1 VTLPMLAPSILF
13 ISVVLTTRALQTYG
27 EVALLTGG
35 GPEPEKSTTTIPYL
49 IYGELHHQPATSA
62 SSPPRQCCCSSSR
75 WCSPWCSSGASRS
88 GCTMATD
95 TVRGVRKL
103 GRYSLLVFVAVVVLF
118 PIYAVLLQS
127 LKSGPDAF
135 DHPRSLLPVDLTF
148 STIRDAWTHRR
159 PRPTADQQPVR
170 LGGRHRRRHRHQPAR
185 CLRLR
190 VPRVPL
196 QGPQSSS
203 FYLATMLVPAE
214 VTVVFNQRTAD
225 SWGWINTYQG
235 LIVPSLA
242 STFGV
247 FLVRQVF
254 LQLPRELRE
263 AAALDGV
270 GHLRF
275 LWEVAAPLSRPTLGA
290 LGLFTFLGTW
300 NAYLWPSQVIRGDRA
315 HETIQIGLDR
325 LQARNDISRL
335 NLVTG
340 GLVVAALP
348 IFILLVAFQRQL
360 VRGLTAGAVKG

>member
-1 VTLPMLAPSILF
+1 
-13 ISVVLTTRALQTYG
+13 
-27 EVALLTGG
+27 
-35 GPEPEKSTTTIPYL
+35 
-49 IYGELHHQPATSA
+49 
-62 SSPPRQCCCSSSR
+62 
-75 WCSPWCSSGASRS
+75 
-88 GCTMATD
+88 MATD
-95 TVRGVRKL
+95 IAAVNTTRGLRRV
-103 GRYSLLVFVAVVVLF
+103 GRYSLLVFVAIVVLF
-118 PIYAVLLQS
+118 PIYAVLLQA
-127 LKSGPDAF
+127 LKSGPDSL

-148 STIRDAWTHRR
+148 STISEAWTQG
-159 PRPTADQQPVR
+159 DLGR
-170 LGGRHRRRHRHQPAR
+170 LLMNSLFVSVMVTLGVIVTSLLAAYAFAFLEFPFK
-185 CLRLR
+185 
-190 VPRVPL
+190 
-196 QGPQSSS
+196 GPIFV
-203 FYLATMLVPAE
+203 FYIATMLVPGE

-225 SWGWINTYQG
+225 SLGWINSYQG

-254 LQLPRELRE
+254 LQLPHELRE
-263 AAALDGV
+263 AASLDGV

-325 LQARNDISRL
+325 LKSNDISRL

-348 IFILLVAFQRQL
+348 IFILLVVFQRQL

>member
-1 VTLPMLAPSILF
+1 MATEVTTLDGSSDAALAAGPRSGRARSRWATAGWYL
-13 ISVVLTTRALQTYG
+13 VLT
-27 EVALLTGG
+27 LL
-35 GPEPEKSTTTIPYL
+35 SVI
-49 IYGELHHQPATSA
+49 
-62 SSPPRQCCCSSSR
+62 
-75 WCSPWCSSGASRS
+75 
-88 GCTMATD
+88 
-95 TVRGVRKL
+95 
-103 GRYSLLVFVAVVVLF
+103 VLF
-118 PIYAVLLQS
+118 PVYMLLLRAISDPLAYVAEGQPLHPVAVEW
-127 LKSGPDAF
+127 DAF
-135 DHPRSLLPVDLTF
+135 TNAFTEASLGRSMALSFVVTLVIVVAQLLTSVLAAYAFAFLEFPF
-148 STIRDAWTHRR
+148 K
-159 PRPTADQQPVR
+159 
-170 LGGRHRRRHRHQPAR
+170 
-185 CLRLR
+185 
-190 VPRVPL
+190 
-196 QGPQSSS
+196 GPIFV
-203 FYLATMLVPAE
+203 FYIATMLVPGE

-225 SWGWINTYQG
+225 SLGWINSYQG

-254 LQLPRELRE
+254 LQLPHELRE
-263 AAALDGV
+263 AASLDGV

-325 LQARNDISRL
+325 LKSNDISRL

-348 IFILLVAFQRQL
+348 IFILLVVFQRQL

>member
-1 VTLPMLAPSILF
+1 
-13 ISVVLTTRALQTYG
+13 
-27 EVALLTGG
+27 
-35 GPEPEKSTTTIPYL
+35 
-49 IYGELHHQPATSA
+49 
-62 SSPPRQCCCSSSR
+62 
-75 WCSPWCSSGASRS
+75 
-88 GCTMATD
+88 MATD
-95 TVRGVRKL
+95 IASVSTTRGLRKV
-103 GRYSLLVFVAVVVLF
+103 GRYTLLIFIAAIVLF
-118 PIYAVLLQS
+118 PIYAILLQS
-127 LKSGPDAF
+127 LKSGPDSL
-135 DHPRSLLPVDLTF
+135 DHPRSLLPVDLTL
-148 STIRDAWTHRR
+148 STIRSAWTQGHLG
-159 PRPTADQQPVR
+159 R
-170 LGGRHRRRHRHQPAR
+170 LLLNSLFVSIVVTFGVIVTSLLAAYAFAFLNFPFK
-185 CLRLR
+185 
-190 VPRVPL
+190 
-196 QGPQSSS
+196 GPIFV
-203 FYLATMLVPAE
+203 FYLATMLVPGE

-225 SWGWINTYQG
+225 SLGWINSYQG

-254 LQLPRELRE
+254 LQLPHELRE
-263 AAALDGV
+263 AASLDGV

-325 LQARNDISRL
+325 LKNTDISRL

-348 IFILLVAFQRQL
+348 IFILLIVFQRQL

>member
-1 VTLPMLAPSILF
+1 
-13 ISVVLTTRALQTYG
+13 
-27 EVALLTGG
+27 
-35 GPEPEKSTTTIPYL
+35 
-49 IYGELHHQPATSA
+49 
-62 SSPPRQCCCSSSR
+62 
-75 WCSPWCSSGASRS
+75 
-88 GCTMATD
+88 MATD
-95 TVRGVRKL
+95 IAAVNTTRGLRKV

-118 PIYAVLLQS
+118 PIYAVLLQA
-127 LKSGPDAF
+127 LKSGPDSL
-135 DHPRSLLPVDLTF
+135 DHPRSLMPVDLTF
-148 STIRDAWTHRR
+148 STISDAWTQG
-159 PRPTADQQPVR
+159 DLGR
-170 LGGRHRRRHRHQPAR
+170 LLMNSLFVSVMVTLGVIVTSLLAAYAFAFLEFPFK
-185 CLRLR
+185 
-190 VPRVPL
+190 
-196 QGPQSSS
+196 GPIFV
-203 FYLATMLVPAE
+203 FYIATMLVPGE

-225 SWGWINTYQG
+225 SLGWINSYQG

-254 LQLPRELRE
+254 LQLPHELRE
-263 AAALDGV
+263 AASLDGV

-325 LQARNDISRL
+325 LKSNDISRL

-348 IFILLVAFQRQL
+348 IFILLVVFQRQL

>member
-1 VTLPMLAPSILF
+1 
-13 ISVVLTTRALQTYG
+13 
-27 EVALLTGG
+27 
-35 GPEPEKSTTTIPYL
+35 
-49 IYGELHHQPATSA
+49 
-62 SSPPRQCCCSSSR
+62 
-75 WCSPWCSSGASRS
+75 
-88 GCTMATD
+88 MAAD
-95 TVRGVRKL
+95 TVRGARKF
-103 GRYSLLVFVAVVVLF
+103 GRYTLLTVIAVIVLF
-118 PIYAVLLQS
+118 PIYAVLLQA
-127 LKSGPDAF
+127 LKSGPDSL
-135 DHPRSLLPVDLTF
+135 DHPRSLLPVDLTL
-148 STIRDAWTHRR
+148 STIKAAWNQGHLG
-159 PRPTADQQPVR
+159 R
-170 LGGRHRRRHRHQPAR
+170 LLMNSLFVSVVVTIGVIITSLLAAYAFAF
-185 CLRLR
+185 LKF
-190 VPRVPL
+190 PL
-196 QGPQSSS
+196 KGPIFV
-203 FYLATMLVPAE
+203 FYLATMLVPGE

-225 SWGWINTYQG
+225 SLGWMNSYQG

-254 LQLPRELRE
+254 LQLPHELRE
-263 AAALDGV
+263 AASLDGV

-325 LQARNDISRL
+325 LKNNDISKL

-348 IFILLVAFQRQL
+348 IFILLVVFQRQL